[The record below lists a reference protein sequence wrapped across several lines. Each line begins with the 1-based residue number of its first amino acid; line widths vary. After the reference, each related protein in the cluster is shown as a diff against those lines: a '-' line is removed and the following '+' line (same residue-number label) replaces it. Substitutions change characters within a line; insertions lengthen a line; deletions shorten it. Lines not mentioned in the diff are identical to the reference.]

1 MGFHHSWVCP
11 CLANI
16 LPTSLHTSTNGTLP
30 VSHNGPGQSYSHT
43 STFCLQVLSLGD
55 KCLADSSQMHRLA
68 ALPALP
74 HTPPYFVCMQVLS
87 LEDNCLAEWRE
98 VHRLDALPALQRLHL
113 SNNPLTD
120 VRYDG
125 SGASGSGSGSDP
137 TLTSSLGGPAHS
149 STPADPGAPA
159 GFAALHCLVLGRCG
173 LAEWGCVDQIGR
185 FPALTELRIT
195 GR

>member
-1 MGFHHSWVCP
+1 MPEGGNGPSASCVSPWWVGYS
-11 CLANI
+11 
-16 LPTSLHTSTNGTLP
+16 PTLQPRYLHVYATMPMRMVGQARIIPTPLHTLHP
-30 VSHNGPGQSYSHT
+30 
-43 STFCLQVLSLGD
+43 
-55 KCLADSSQMHRLA
+55 
-68 ALPALP
+68 
-74 HTPPYFVCMQVLS
+74 QVLS

-98 VHRLDALPALQRLHL
+98 VHRLAALPALQRLHL

-195 GR
+195 GE